1 MRGGDN
7 MVKRKSLLLSLCI
20 VLVAF
25 ITTTITFSLGNPN
38 IEITYKGEVYESNEE
53 FNMQWYSNDDE
64 IKFTVDR
71 SAERRVGKECRSRWS
86 PYH

>member
-53 FNMQWYSNDDE
+53 
-64 IKFTVDR
+64 
-71 SAERRVGKECRSRWS
+71 
-86 PYH
+86 

>member
-53 FNMQWYSNDDE
+53 FKMHWYSNDAE
-64 IKFTVDR
+64 IKFTVDLSKQYEKR
-71 SAERRVGKECRSRWS
+71 
-86 PYH
+86 

>member
-38 IEITYKGEVYESNEE
+38 IEIIYKGEVYESNEKE
-53 FNMQWYSNDDE
+53 FSLKKYDAYITIDYPQAWTN
-64 IKFTVDR
+64 
-71 SAERRVGKECRSRWS
+71 CRFK
-86 PYH
+86 